1 MIFPVNH
8 IVSYVSQFMTL
19 RPGDLII
26 TGTPAGVG
34 LGMKPPQFLKDGDQ
48 VDMSITGLGAQTHR
62 VKAS

>member
-1 MIFPVNH
+1 
-8 IVSYVSQFMTL
+8 MTL

-34 LGMKPPQFLKDGDQ
+34 LGMKPPRYLKDGD
-48 VDMSITGLGAQTHR
+48 VIDMSITGLGAQHHR